1 MADITSEDFA
11 GLQEQKKIL
20 AEEYNKLAAEM
31 DIKKTELLELQGA
44 EKYMIKKDPSLKP
57 D

>member
-1 MADITSEDFA
+1 MADITSADFA